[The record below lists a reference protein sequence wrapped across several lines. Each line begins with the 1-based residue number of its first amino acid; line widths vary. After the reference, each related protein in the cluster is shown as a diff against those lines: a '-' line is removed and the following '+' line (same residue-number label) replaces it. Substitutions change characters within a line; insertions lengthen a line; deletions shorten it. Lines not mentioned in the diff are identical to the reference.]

1 MRHTKKKNRQL
12 TVAMAA
18 VVFSLSAA
26 AVDAYASSVTDTQEQ
41 VMIEDEE
48 TIEIDPNNTYVS
60 GTTGWVMEGGY
71 WCYYI
76 NGIKQTGSIYMQEGE
91 YLLDANGH
99 MVTGWYRES
108 ADAPYFY
115 YDPLKGGVKAN
126 GLTTVNGV
134 TYYFYGY
141 MRTDFVAV
149 ENGIFYYF
157 GSDGALASQRGG
169 ISDGWLL
176 FGSDWYYVEN
186 GELCG
191 GLKTIGNETY
201 YFEIGKMV
209 TGERRMVHDWASG
222 INNWYQFDAS
232 GKMVTGW
239 YLDSDNVWY
248 YYGSDGKAVSGITT
262 IGSATYYLASDG
274 RMCTNYSVSI
284 GGIMY
289 YFGAILYWIA

>member
-18 VVFSLSAA
+18 VAFSLSAA

-134 TYYFYGY
+134 TY
-141 MRTDFVAV
+141 
-149 ENGIFYYF
+149 
-157 GSDGALASQRGG
+157 
-169 ISDGWLL
+169 
-176 FGSDWYYVEN
+176 
-186 GELCG
+186 
-191 GLKTIGNETY
+191 
-201 YFEIGKMV
+201 
-209 TGERRMVHDWASG
+209 
-222 INNWYQFDAS
+222 
-232 GKMVTGW
+232 
-239 YLDSDNVWY
+239 
-248 YYGSDGKAVSGITT
+248 
-262 IGSATYYLASDG
+262 
-274 RMCTNYSVSI
+274 
-284 GGIMY
+284 
-289 YFGAILYWIA
+289 